1 MVIANPHDCRSWYV
15 TDELLAYHDCEWG
28 FPVHD
33 DRRLFEMLCLEGASV
48 GLSWRTILHKRPAY
62 RRLFHDFDIDACAA
76 MPDAEL
82 ESALSDPGIVRSRA
96 KVYAVRGN
104 ARAVQAMRRE
114 FDSLDAYLWGFVNG
128 RQVVGTWSSMG
139 EIPTQT
145 ELSRTVSADLKRRGM
160 SFVGP
165 VITYSFLQAIGIIND
180 HLLSCDRREACF
192 DCREGLQGTALSAG
206 PLTELEK
213 TTEVCGYTPRKT
225 IPV

>member
-33 DRRLFEMLCLEGASV
+33 DQRLFEMLCLEGASV
-48 GLSWRTILHKRPAY
+48 GLSWRTILHKRSAY

-206 PLTELEK
+206 PLTEMEK

-225 IPV
+225 IPE